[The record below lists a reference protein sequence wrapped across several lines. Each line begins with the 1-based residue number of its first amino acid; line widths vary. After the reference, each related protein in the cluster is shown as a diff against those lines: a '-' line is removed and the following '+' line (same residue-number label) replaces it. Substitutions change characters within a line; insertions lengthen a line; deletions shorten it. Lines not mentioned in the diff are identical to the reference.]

1 MKTET
6 KTDMKMR
13 ITDFIAALKKRGML
27 LPAVIV
33 LLSVVLL
40 AVGLSS
46 ARTQDGGDTGSA
58 GDADE
63 QSRFEQMCSLIDGVG
78 RCRVMMTYT
87 EERTSYY
94 SSEKVKSV
102 SGIAVLCDGGDSA
115 EVKKRIT
122 ELAVALYGIGA
133 NRVRVDRMG

>member
-1 MKTET
+1 
-6 KTDMKMR
+6 MKMR
-13 ITDFIAALKKRGML
+13 IGDFIASLRRRGLL

-46 ARTQDGGDTGSA
+46 VGAQDADDGSSA
-58 GDADE
+58 QTDE

-87 EERTSYY
+87 EERASYY
-94 SSEKVKSV
+94 SSEKVKCV
-102 SGIAVLCDGGDSA
+102 AGIAVLCDGGDSA
-115 EVKKRIT
+115 EVRKRIT